1 MGFSVR
7 NANDQSSF
15 IESARGSFVYDSK
28 SGYLGATNR
37 TSVGKGGITILPFL
51 DINGN
56 GKRDPGEPK
65 VAGLQIRI
73 NGGSIMRNNKDTII
87 HILDLIP
94 YTSYFLELDKN
105 SFDNVAWQMHNLIM
119 KVNIDANQIK
129 TIEIP
134 VSVVAEAA
142 GNVYNELKGQG
153 RIMVCFYRSDGTL
166 AARVMTESDGY
177 YSYLGLVSGKYTA
190 RIDAEQLKKLKMVSI
205 PEGIPVNIAPSREGT
220 IVDGLD
226 FRLSLINKEPVISAA
241 QPVILKSP
249 VDNPAMTAPAVK
261 TTSASGAIMPVLIK
275 APAETNA
282 NPKAAVINQVPES
295 ATNQAPAIKKNL
307 TSESQN
313 AGNTAGPKKGAE
325 IHRYG
330 SVIQVGA
337 FNKKRNAIKVK
348 EDLLKSTDHPVG
360 ILLEE
365 GLHKVQIWGF
375 KGRKDALEYLPK
387 LKRRGFIEAFVVRI
401 E

>member
-1 MGFSVR
+1 
-7 NANDQSSF
+7 
-15 IESARGSFVYDSK
+15 
-28 SGYLGATNR
+28 
-37 TSVGKGGITILPFL
+37 
-51 DINGN
+51 
-56 GKRDPGEPK
+56 
-65 VAGLQIRI
+65 
-73 NGGSIMRNNKDTII
+73 
-87 HILDLIP
+87 
-94 YTSYFLELDKN
+94 
-105 SFDNVAWQMHNLIM
+105 
-119 KVNIDANQIK
+119 
-129 TIEIP
+129 
-134 VSVVAEAA
+134 
-142 GNVYNELKGQG
+142 
-153 RIMVCFYRSDGTL
+153 
-166 AARVMTESDGY
+166 
-177 YSYLGLVSGKYTA
+177 
-190 RIDAEQLKKLKMVSI
+190 
-205 PEGIPVNIAPSREGT
+205 
-220 IVDGLD
+220 
-226 FRLSLINKEPVISAA
+226 
-241 QPVILKSP
+241 
-249 VDNPAMTAPAVK
+249 MTAPAVK